1 MVPVSDLKAGKILK
15 IEKNTYQVL
24 ATEYHMGC
32 GKMSSLQDECT
43 NLQPSPIVCGFRSL
57 SFSKSEMV

>member
-1 MVPVSDLKAGKILK
+1 MVPASYLKSGTILQ
-15 IEKNTYQVL
+15 IEKNLYQVL

-43 NLQPSPIVCGFRSL
+43 NLQPSPMVCRFRSL
-57 SFSKSEMV
+57 SFSKSERV